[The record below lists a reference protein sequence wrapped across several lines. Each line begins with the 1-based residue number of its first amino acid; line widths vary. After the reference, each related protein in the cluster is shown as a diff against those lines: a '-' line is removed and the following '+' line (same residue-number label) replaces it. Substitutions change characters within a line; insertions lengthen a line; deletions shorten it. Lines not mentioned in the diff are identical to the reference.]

1 MQDRRSMLSDDS
13 LFMGKDPRGSG
24 ADPRAAAY
32 YSAVPPPSPPRQTGQ
47 YLVRFTGMAVGI
59 SSLFAEKLLSH
70 PCIVL
75 RRQCQVHYNAKSY
88 HLTPFTLFQIIMNL
102 QQKQGFAA
110 LWKGVGSTFV
120 VKGLLLGTETII
132 DETTWLPKEI
142 SAHSSLKKYLEHLLL
157 KSISFAINT
166 PFFAAVLIETVQSD
180 IGGEKPGL
188 FDCVKEGVT
197 RVMGIGM
204 PQTTRL
210 LPIYKLMLPTATY
223 WLLDYVIT
231 SIAQYTV
238 MSAVHS
244 EQQDQEMSG
253 VNMQQTCFPEL
264 LAQYTGGL
272 LSNVLLFPMETVL
285 HRLYLQG
292 TRTIIDNTDTG
303 LGVIPINTKYEG
315 VIDCFKSIFMEEGVF
330 GFYKGIGS
338 LILQYA
344 LHALVLK
351 GAFFLFNTFT
361 RDMNSVRKSTPT
373 TMPSEDF
380 DPFQP
385 RYK

>member
-1 MQDRRSMLSDDS
+1 
-13 LFMGKDPRGSG
+13 MGTQVMGDHHSTMEEKRNVFQNRQPIPEPS
-24 ADPRAAAY
+24 PVNYYAAAQ
-32 YSAVPPPSPPRQTGQ
+32 PPSPRQTDI
-47 YLVRFTGMAVGI
+47 VRFTGMAVGI

-88 HLTPFTLFQIIMNL
+88 HLTPFTLFQIIVNL
-102 QQKQGFAA
+102 QQKQGSSA
-110 LWKGVGSTFV
+110 LWKGVGSMFV

-142 SAHSSLKKYLEHLLL
+142 SAHSSLKKYVEHLLL
-157 KSISFAINT
+157 KGISFAVNT
-166 PFFAAVLIETVQSD
+166 PFYAAVLIETVQSD
-180 IGGEKPGL
+180 IGGDKPGL

-197 RVMGIGM
+197 RVVGIGM

-223 WLLDYVIT
+223 WLLDYITT

-238 MSAVHS
+238 MSAVRS
-244 EQQDQEMSG
+244 EQQDQEMDG
-253 VNMQQTCFPEL
+253 VSVYQTCFPEL

-272 LSNVLLFPMETVL
+272 LSNALLFPLETVL

-292 TRTIIDNTDTG
+292 TRTIIDNTDNG

-315 VIDCFKSIFMEEGVF
+315 VIDCFKSIFFEEGVF
-330 GFYKGIGS
+330 GFYKGVGA

-344 LHALVLK
+344 LHALILK

-361 RDMNSVRKSTPT
+361 KDMTPQRKVPASQTPA
-373 TMPSEDF
+373 EDF
-380 DPFQP
+380 NPFQP
-385 RYK
+385 RYN

>member
-1 MQDRRSMLSDDS
+1 MLSDDS

-32 YSAVPPPSPPRQTGQ
+32 YSAVPPPSPPRQTD
-47 YLVRFTGMAVGI
+47 LVRFTGMAVGI

-292 TRTIIDNTDTG
+292 TR
-303 LGVIPINTKYEG
+303 
-315 VIDCFKSIFMEEGVF
+315 
-330 GFYKGIGS
+330 
-338 LILQYA
+338 
-344 LHALVLK
+344 
-351 GAFFLFNTFT
+351 AFFLFNTFT